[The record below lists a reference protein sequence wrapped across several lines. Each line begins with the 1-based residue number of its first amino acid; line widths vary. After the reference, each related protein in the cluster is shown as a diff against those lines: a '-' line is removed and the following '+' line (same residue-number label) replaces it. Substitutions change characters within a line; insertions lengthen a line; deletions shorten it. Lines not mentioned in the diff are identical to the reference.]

1 MSKPP
6 ILVVQRAWTFFSVI
20 LFDCPPH
27 SDLSPVL
34 RRLFLVPTNHF
45 SLLFRPIICLF
56 LSHVWVT
63 RTHAI
68 LIRALLNHEF
78 TRIFFEFIILRKSH
92 EFTWTFLKYIII
104 TNSREL
110 FSNLSYRGKSRI
122 PGNFSQ
128 IYYYREFSRIFLKS
142 IISREVTDSREYF
155 VELIESRK
163 LQEHQRTNVI
173 FLRMFSFWNTLVELD
188 PDAVIFDILRPR
200 MTSSHLDFI
209 DISR

>member
-1 MSKPP
+1 M
-6 ILVVQRAWTFFSVI
+6 
-20 LFDCPPH
+20 
-27 SDLSPVL
+27 
-34 RRLFLVPTNHF
+34 
-45 SLLFRPIICLF
+45 
-56 LSHVWVT
+56 
-63 RTHAI
+63 
-68 LIRALLNHEF
+68 
-78 TRIFFEFIILRKSH
+78 RIFLKYIISRKGH

-110 FSNLSYRGKSRI
+110 FSNLSYREKSRI

-128 IYYYREFSRIFLKS
+128 IYYYREFLRTFLKS

-163 LQEHQRTNVI
+163 LQEHQRANVI
-173 FLRMFSFWNTLVELD
+173 FLRMFSFWNTLVKLD